1 MKEATGIALC
11 WILID
16 SESIV
21 LDHLIIKG
29 VVQFTNDVDFDQ
41 FSFSAIT
48 IQVLVSVFFFSPRY
62 TSKVGIKLKV
72 TTSLNLISIFRIV
85 KKYITKFKT
94 VTVLL
99 LCSYKQYVLNK

>member
-21 LDHLIIKG
+21 LDHLVIKG

-48 IQVLVSVFFFSPRY
+48 IQVLVSVFFIPNYIYNKHFY
-62 TSKVGIKLKV
+62 TSKAHMKLKV
-72 TTSLNLISIFRIV
+72 TTSVN
-85 KKYITKFKT
+85 
-94 VTVLL
+94 
-99 LCSYKQYVLNK
+99 